1 MTAAARRCSATN
13 HSLFGID
20 YMNDTVVALGFFD
33 GVHIGHRHILKTA
46 AKIAKEKN
54 CRSAACTFSVHPRAF
69 VRGIAPAMLTT
80 LEERKRLILEQGIER
95 VEVLEFDKNMADMSP
110 DDFVRLLKER
120 YGCIAAVCGD
130 NFRFGKN
137 AQGNADTLRR
147 CGIETTVC
155 SPVDFGDEMVSSTRI
170 RRMITEG
177 RMQGAGAL
185 LGRNFVLTGTV
196 VDGFKLGRR
205 LGKPTMNL
213 RPDDG
218 LIVPATGVY
227 ASRVLLGGEAFF
239 AITNIGTRP
248 TFSNDDIVSVESHIM
263 DFCRDIYGE
272 RAAVELVQKVRDERR
287 FDSETELVRQIDKD
301 MAQARLILSQEY
313 GG

>member
-1 MTAAARRCSATN
+1 
-13 HSLFGID
+13 
-20 YMNDTVVALGFFD
+20 
-33 GVHIGHRHILKTA
+33 
-46 AKIAKEKN
+46 
-54 CRSAACTFSVHPRAF
+54 
-69 VRGIAPAMLTT
+69 
-80 LEERKRLILEQGIER
+80 
-95 VEVLEFDKNMADMSP
+95 
-110 DDFVRLLKER
+110 
-120 YGCIAAVCGD
+120 
-130 NFRFGKN
+130 
-137 AQGNADTLRR
+137 
-147 CGIETTVC
+147 
-155 SPVDFGDEMVSSTRI
+155 VDFGDEMVSSTRI

-272 RAAVELVQKVRDERR
+272 KAAVELVQKVRDERR